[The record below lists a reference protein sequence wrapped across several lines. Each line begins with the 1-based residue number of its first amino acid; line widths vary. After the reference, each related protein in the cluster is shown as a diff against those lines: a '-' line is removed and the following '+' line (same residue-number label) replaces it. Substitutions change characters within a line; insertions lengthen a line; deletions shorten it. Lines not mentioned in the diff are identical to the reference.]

1 MWRINNIM
9 WRIRRFIRRTRNLF
23 RWLPIIWKDEQWDYH
38 FIFEILK
45 YKLTIMSEYIRK
57 NNNHTSSKYD
67 ADRMMLAVRLIDK
80 VQNEEYIDELIDYN
94 DLTKEMLDRADAKH
108 AKAKRILFK
117 LLENYIEKWW
127 D

>member
-1 MWRINNIM
+1 MWRINNVI
-9 WRIRRFIRRTRNLF
+9 WRIRRVIRRTKNLF
-23 RWLPIIWKDEQWDYH
+23 RWLPVIWKDEQWDHH

-45 YKLTIMSEYIRK
+45 YKLIIMSEYIRK
-57 NNNHTSSKYD
+57 NSNHTSAEYD

-94 DLTKEMLDRADAKH
+94 NLTKEIVDKADAKQ

-117 LLENYIEKWW
+117 LLENNIEKWW

>member
-1 MWRINNIM
+1 MWRINNVI
-9 WRIRRFIRRTRNLF
+9 WRIRRVIRRTKNLF
-23 RWLPIIWKDEQWDYH
+23 RWLPVIWKDEQWDYH

-45 YKLTIMSEYIRK
+45 HKLTIMSEYIRK
-57 NNNHTSSKYD
+57 NGHHTSAKYD

-94 DLTKEMLDRADAKH
+94 NLTKEIVDKADAKQ

-117 LLENYIEKWW
+117 LLENNIEKWW

>member
-1 MWRINNIM
+1 MWRINNVI
-9 WRIRRFIRRTRNLF
+9 WRIRRVIRRTKNLF
-23 RWLPIIWKDEQWDYH
+23 RWLPVIWRDEQWDYH

-57 NNNHTSSKYD
+57 NGHHTSAEYD

-94 DLTKEMLDRADAKH
+94 NLTKEIVDKADAKQ

-117 LLENYIEKWW
+117 LLENNIEKWW

>member
-1 MWRINNIM
+1 MWRINNVI
-9 WRIRRFIRRTRNLF
+9 WRIRRVIRRTKNLF
-23 RWLPIIWKDEQWDYH
+23 RWLPVIWKDEQWDYH

-57 NNNHTSSKYD
+57 NSHHTSAEYD

-94 DLTKEMLDRADAKH
+94 NLTKEIVDKADAKQ

-117 LLENYIEKWW
+117 LLENNIEKWW